1 MKSLLAKLKKIL
13 KAIIQRTKQKGI
25 KGLIQASVNY
35 IRYGKAVVDEYAE
48 WIEVNEPNEKQ
59 LNIQKKY
66 ESCQNIDFA
75 IVLEEEQEQIIQSI
89 NNQTYSRWTII
100 KNGTSNILENNN
112 SDYTIFIGKDIELA
126 SFALYDIVKTIEGHD
141 GILYAVG
148 ASGQDAH
155 RGDAPAAAGGRRAGR
170 RAARGADAH

>member
-112 SDYTIFIGKDIELA
+112 SDYTIL
-126 SFALYDIVKTIEGHD
+126 
-141 GILYAVG
+141 
-148 ASGQDAH
+148 
-155 RGDAPAAAGGRRAGR
+155 
-170 RAARGADAH
+170 